1 MERQLHAIVKI
12 SASAEQLLGLV
23 DFDVTRNQKTKP
35 PPDFSSGGSLA
46 KRAYFLQQAP
56 ALQQAPGQQ
65 PDERDVFA
73 SAEPSNAIAATMTKR
88 YFIYPPVELS
98 LFLAPQRGATCWL
111 NSARSAAAESAAD
124 RCA

>member
-1 MERQLHAIVKI
+1 LRE
-12 SASAEQLLGLV
+12 
-23 DFDVTRNQKTKP
+23 NPKTKP

-73 SAEPSNAIAATMTKR
+73 SAEPSNAIAATGASRVACPVAAFVLRGVSNR
-88 YFIYPPVELS
+88 YPLPGPLRSQLS
-98 LFLAPQRGATCWL
+98 
-111 NSARSAAAESAAD
+111 D
-124 RCA
+124 